1 MNNCRIRY
9 LETRLASELL
19 AVSKA
24 AVVRGVLLDGEVGV
38 GEREGAMVDDIITHE
53 DWCDDV
59 MWVAGTSG
67 KRSGIHSVRGLL
79 VSILYVRSAQI

>member
-9 LETRLASELL
+9 LDTRLAGGLL

-24 AVVRGVLLDGEVGV
+24 AVVRVVLLDGEVGV

-53 DWCDDV
+53 D
-59 MWVAGTSG
+59 
-67 KRSGIHSVRGLL
+67 
-79 VSILYVRSAQI
+79 